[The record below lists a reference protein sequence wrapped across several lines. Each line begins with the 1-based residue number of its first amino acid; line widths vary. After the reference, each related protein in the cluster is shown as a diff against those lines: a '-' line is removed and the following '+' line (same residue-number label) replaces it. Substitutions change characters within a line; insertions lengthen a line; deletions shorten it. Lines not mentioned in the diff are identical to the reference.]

1 MEDLINRQDAIDAIE
16 DEWTGCCSEY
26 PASQIIYDTVLR
38 IEQLPSAQRTGKW
51 INGNHICPIC
61 GEDKFKDLD
70 ADIWADWQP
79 KCCPNCGA
87 RMKGDSNA

>member
-38 IEQLPSAQRTGKW
+38 IEQLPSAHLE
-51 INGNHICPIC
+51 IICC
-61 GEDKFKDLD
+61 
-70 ADIWADWQP
+70 
-79 KCCPNCGA
+79 KCCKYWIPNTELCCYWSMQNVA
-87 RMKGDSNA
+87 RRTLADDFCSRAERKVNG